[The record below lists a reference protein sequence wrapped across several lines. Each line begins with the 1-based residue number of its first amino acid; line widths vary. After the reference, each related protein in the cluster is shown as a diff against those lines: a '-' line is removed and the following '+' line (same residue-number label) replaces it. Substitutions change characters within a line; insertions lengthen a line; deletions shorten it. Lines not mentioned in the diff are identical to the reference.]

1 MVGRL
6 TLNSKVSGP
15 QESHNSDIVNPPP
28 PYKRKFNSPIILAET
43 TTTRTEVVTTTTT
56 THFFSLPLWRKR
68 GFHSSRS
75 APQNALNLGVGSD
88 EHGSIPLSAR
98 SSAYLVEKDL
108 PPTPPNE
115 HEPPNDIH
123 QGFDRNEKH
132 NTDEVRMLP
141 VPILPADSRKPP
153 KGGEAST
160 MQSTAALARAAL
172 GLGLPHVLPYASDP
186 SSSSE
191 INTVA
196 FIPQTTPDLRL
207 SSPGVRRVKSSQKF
221 KSNSPSDWPATV
233 PSEQDS
239 RRRSRGF
246 SLGSASFLDFGA
258 TDMKGKGKEKV
269 TLEQL
274 PPPKSISRRPSF
286 WSRRR
291 TIAPEPTLL
300 PTPQDTNLIPLPSL
314 PPVSPFEVDLPSVR
328 PHPSPLSANPH
339 PSNRHHSRGL
349 SRSYSER
356 AQSTSAKPTAEP
368 NPNFLPISAVPKVT
382 IPSQRVSSDQLQT
395 EPLRPL
401 NTSPQLDL
409 STQFAPSKD
418 PSQPPRPRAY
428 TNPLSLRTFLN
439 ATPLPAPS
447 LSRISFAEPKN
458 QRPHTASGNP
468 TRHSLS
474 KEPVDAP
481 IPLTDTESPEVYLQ
495 RLQSAVS
502 KAEVAGILASRCD
515 HLFPNDFLGS

>member
-1 MVGRL
+1 MVGL
-6 TLNSKVSGP
+6 TLNSNVSGP
-15 QESHNSDIVNPPP
+15 QQSRNSHIMNPPP
-28 PYKRKFNSPIILAET
+28 PYKRKSNSPIILAET

-68 GFHSSRS
+68 GFHSSGS
-75 APQNALNLGVGSD
+75 APQNALKLGVGSG

-115 HEPPNDIH
+115 HESPNDVH
-123 QGFDRNEKH
+123 QGFYQKEVEKN
-132 NTDEVRMLP
+132 NTEEVRMLP
-141 VPILPADSRKPP
+141 MPVLPADSWKPP
-153 KGGEAST
+153 KDSEAST

-196 FIPQTTPDLRL
+196 FIPQTTADLRL
-207 SSPGVRRVKSSQKF
+207 SSSGVRRVKSSQKF
-221 KSNSPSDWPATV
+221 KSNAPSDWPATV
-233 PSEQDS
+233 PSEHDS

-246 SLGSASFLDFGA
+246 SLGSTSFLDFGT

-269 TLEQL
+269 TLEQP

-300 PTPQDTNLIPLPSL
+300 PTPQDTGKHHLTPLPFL
-314 PPVSPFEVDLPSVR
+314 PPVSPFEMDLPSIR
-328 PHPSPLSANPH
+328 PHPSPLSVNSH

-356 AQSTSAKPTAEP
+356 AQSISAKPTIEH
-368 NPNFLPISAVPKVT
+368 LPTSAVPKVAA
-382 IPSQRVSSDQLQT
+382 PSQRVSSDLLQT

-401 NTSPQLDL
+401 NTSPQLYL
-409 STQFAPSKD
+409 STQSVPSKD

-439 ATPLPAPS
+439 ATTLPAPS
-447 LSRISFAEPKN
+447 LSRISFAEPTN

-474 KEPVDAP
+474 KEPVDVP
-481 IPLTDTESPEVYLQ
+481 MPLTDTESPEVYLR
-495 RLQSAVS
+495 RLQTAVS

-515 HLFPNDFLGS
+515 HLFPSDFLGS